1 MQWQEYLYN
10 CRRKVQQCVRTGA
23 ITGVA
28 HANTI
33 DSSYIDLR
41 QQEFWKPEK
50 QTEFSLSTK
59 VIELNIQEYPKL
71 RADVHAFCLL
81 DIAAQK
87 V

>member
-1 MQWQEYLYN
+1 M
-10 CRRKVQQCVRTGA
+10 CVRTGA

-33 DSSYIDLR
+33 DSSYIDLL

-50 QTEFSLSTK
+50 QTDFSFFTSK
-59 VIELNIQEYPKL
+59 SIEKI

-81 DIAAQK
+81 DLAAPWAQK